1 MGDPNSNAQDS
12 PACSPGA
19 GMESKLGSP
28 SPVPNNVVFI
38 DDIPIDFELPIQQQL
53 QDKQQQQLQHQFQ
66 LQQQQQQQ
74 HGSAVAPP
82 NGPAPRKPKCLGALR
97 CNVM

>member
-1 MGDPNSNAQDS
+1 
-12 PACSPGA
+12 
-19 GMESKLGSP
+19 MESKLGSP

-38 DDIPIDFELPIQQQL
+38 DDIPIDFELPSQQQL
-53 QDKQQQQLQHQFQ
+53 QEKQQQQQLQLQLQLQ

-74 HGSAVAPP
+74 QQHISAAAPP
-82 NGPAPRKPKCLGALR
+82 NVPAPRKPKCLGAPR